1 MIKKNIEKLKSNYFP
16 KDYNLKSL
24 AGRHNREKPKPYLDL
39 SLDILKMLN
48 GNTIVE
54 IGSSRLPMNHSIE
67 EVIPNCDGC
76 NGGHSTY
83 VFSNHSEFNVHSCD
97 IHKYKHLQELQ
108 KKCPN
113 LYLYQEDGIEF
124 LKKFEHK
131 IDLLFLDGWD
141 VGNSYYKEKSLEAFN
156 TAQPKLSRKHLIV
169 IDDTDLDRFGKG
181 ELVINKCKLLS
192 YDIIAQGRQTILM
205 N

>member
-1 MIKKNIEKLKSNYFP
+1 MIKKDVEKLKSNYFP
-16 KDYNLKSL
+16 KDYDPILL
-24 AGRHNREKPKPYLDL
+24 AGRHNREKPRPYLDL

-48 GNTIVE
+48 GDTIVE
-54 IGSSRLPMNHSIE
+54 IGSSRLPLNHPIN
-67 EVIPNCDGC
+67 EVVPDCDGC

-83 VFSNHSEFNVHSCD
+83 VFSSHSEFNVHSCD

-113 LYLYQEDGIEF
+113 LHLYHEDGIEF
-124 LKKFEHK
+124 LKKFEHQ

-141 VGNSYYKEKSLEAFN
+141 VGNPHYKEKSLEAFD
-156 TAQPKLSRKHLIV
+156 AARPKLSRKHIIV
-169 IDDTDLDRFGKG
+169 IDDTDLDTLGKG
-181 ELVINKCKLLS
+181 ELVINKYKLS
-192 YDIIAQGRQTILM
+192 YDVVVQGRQTILI